1 MPLSA
6 ALQERY
12 RSEVDVDWVDCLI
25 ISHPAI
31 DTLYLCNS
39 PDPIQGDPGGG
50 LVTFQPVPFRI
61 NLPTRDGSGRQDLSL
76 AISNVGRI
84 GMAIL
89 EQAITQPE
97 EAIQVDY
104 TILIRGDSAPQ
115 LDPPLSLTM
124 TDIVVTETAISATV
138 TRSDILN
145 APFPREKYRPDRF
158 PGLDRR

>member
-31 DTLYLCNS
+31 ETLYLCNS
-39 PDPIQGDPGGG
+39 QDAIQGDPGDG
-50 LVTFQPVPFRI
+50 LVTFQPVPFKV
-61 NLPTRDGSGRQDLSL
+61 NLPTRDSSGRQDLSL
-76 AISNVGRI
+76 ALSNVGRV
-84 GMAIL
+84 GMAVL

-97 EAIQVDY
+97 EPIQVGY
-104 TILIRGDSAPQ
+104 TIFIRGDTAPQ
-115 LDPPLSLTM
+115 IDPVLTLSM
-124 TDIVVTETAISATV
+124 TDIVVTETLITATI

-145 APFPREKYRPDRF
+145 LPFPRQKYRPDWF
-158 PGLDRR
+158 PGLNRR